1 MPELPEVETVC
12 LALSKILNNS
22 RVSNIKIYR
31 KDLRWTIKD
40 NLETDLKEKIL
51 KKPFRRGKYILIP
64 TIKEHILLFHLGMSG
79 SIKILSGEYKVLKHD
94 HIKINIET
102 EDNKNFTIVYND
114 PRRFGYV
121 DFFHISKIKSH
132 FLLKKLGVEPLEKD
146 FNLQYLQNKMYNK
159 SKCVKNFLIDQSI
172 IAGIGNI
179 YVSEILYKAKISPL
193 RTVDKLNKENLK
205 SIIAATKFIL
215 KKSINAGGTSIR
227 NHLQPDGKLG
237 YFVQKLK
244 VYGKNK
250 SKCNKCNNL
259 ITLININNRSTF
271 YCSNCQR

>member
-22 RVSNIKIYR
+22 RVSNVEIFR
-31 KDLRWTIKD
+31 KDLRWNVKE
-40 NLETDLKEKIL
+40 NLEMCLKEKIL

-64 TIKEHILLFHLGMSG
+64 TSKEHILLIHLGMSG
-79 SIKILSGEYKVLKHD
+79 TIKIISGEYNLSKHD
-94 HIKINIET
+94 HVKINIET
-102 EDNKNFTIVYND
+102 EENKYFSIVYND

-121 DFFHISKIKSH
+121 DFFHKGNIKNH

-146 FNLQYLQNKMYNK
+146 FTIHYLQKKINKK
-159 SKCVKNFLIDQSI
+159 SKCVKNFLMDQSI

-179 YVSEILYKAKISPL
+179 YASEILHRANINPL

-205 SIIAATKFIL
+205 SIIEATKFIL
-215 KKSINAGGTSIR
+215 KKSISVGGTSIR

-237 YFVQKLK
+237 YFAQKLQ

-250 SKCNKCNNL
+250 RSCNKCSSL
-259 ITLININNRSTF
+259 ITLINVSNRSTYF
-271 YCSNCQR
+271 CSNCQR

>member
-22 RVSNIKIYR
+22 KVSNIKIFR

-40 NLETDLKEKIL
+40 NLELDLKEKIL

-64 TIKEHILLFHLGMSG
+64 TSKAHILLFHLGMSG
-79 SIKILSGEYKVLKHD
+79 TIKILSGEYKVIKHD
-94 HIKINIET
+94 HVKINIET
-102 EDNKNFTIVYND
+102 EDNNYYTIVYND
-114 PRRFGYV
+114 PRRFGYI
-121 DFFHISKIKSH
+121 DFFHVSKIKNH
-132 FLLKKLGVEPLEKD
+132 FLLKKLGVEPFEKD
-146 FNLQYLQNKMYNK
+146 FTIEYLQKKIYNK
-159 SKCVKNFLIDQSI
+159 SKCVKNFLMDQSI

-179 YVSEILYKAKISPL
+179 YANEILYKANISPL
-193 RTVDKLNKENLK
+193 RTVDKLNKEHLK
-205 SIIAATKFIL
+205 SIIVATKFIL

-227 NHLQPDGKLG
+227 NHLQPNGKLG
-237 YFVQKLK
+237 YFVQKLN

-250 SKCNKCNNL
+250 SKCNKCNNV
-259 ITLININNRSTF
+259 IVLININNRSTY

>member
-22 RVSNIKIYR
+22 KVRNINIFR
-31 KDLRWTIKD
+31 KDLRWTIND
-40 NLETDLKEKIL
+40 NLEADLKEKIL

-64 TIKEHILLFHLGMSG
+64 TSEEYILLFHLGMSG
-79 SIKILSGEYKVLKHD
+79 TIKILSGEHKVFKHD
-94 HIKINIET
+94 HVKINIEN
-102 EDNKNFTIVYND
+102 ENNKFFTIVYND

-121 DFFHISKIKSH
+121 DFFHNSKIKNH
-132 FLLKKLGVEPLEKD
+132 FLLKKLGVEPLEKGL
-146 FNLQYLQNKMYNK
+146 NIQYLQKKIYKK
-159 SKCVKNFLIDQSI
+159 SNCVKNFLMDQSI

-179 YVSEILYKAKISPL
+179 YASEILYKANISPL
-193 RTVDKLNKENLK
+193 RTVDKLNKEHLK

-215 KKSINAGGTSIR
+215 KKSIKSGGTSIR

-237 YFVQKLK
+237 YFAQKLK

-250 SKCNKCNNL
+250 SKCNKCNNV
-259 ITLININNRSTF
+259 IVLININNRSTY

>member
-22 RVSNIKIYR
+22 RVKNIEIFR
-31 KDLRWTIKD
+31 RDLRWNLKE
-40 NLETDLKEKIL
+40 NLETSLKEKIL

-64 TIKEHILLFHLGMSG
+64 TSKEHILLIHLGMSG
-79 SIKILSGEYKVLKHD
+79 TIKIISGEYNLSKHD

-102 EDNKNFTIVYND
+102 KENKYFSIVYND

-121 DFFHISKIKSH
+121 DLFNINKIENH
-132 FLLKKLGVEPLEKD
+132 FLLKKLGVEPFENSFSVL
-146 FNLQYLQNKMYNK
+146 YLKKRISKK
-159 SKCVKNFLIDQSI
+159 SQCVKNFIMDQNI

-179 YVSEILYKAKISPL
+179 YASEILYRAKINPL
-193 RTVDKLNKENLK
+193 RAVNNLNEKQLK
-205 SIIAATKFIL
+205 SIIDATKFIL
-215 KKSINAGGTSIR
+215 KKSINVGGTTIR

-237 YFVQKLK
+237 YFAQKLQ

-250 SKCNKCNNL
+250 NNCNKCENQ
-259 ITLININNRSTF
+259 ITLININNRSTYF
-271 YCSNCQR
+271 CSNCQR

>member
-40 NLETDLKEKIL
+40 NLESNLKEKIL
-51 KKPFRRGKYILIP
+51 EKPFRRGKYILIP
-64 TIKEHILLFHLGMSG
+64 TSDEYILLFHLGMSG
-79 SIKILSGEYKVLKHD
+79 TIKILNGEYKVFKHD
-94 HIKINIET
+94 HVKINIET
-102 EDNKNFTIVYND
+102 EDNNIFTIVYND

-121 DFFHISKIKSH
+121 DFFHISKIKNH
-132 FLLKKLGVEPLEKD
+132 FLLKKIGVEPLEKD
-146 FNLQYLQNKMYNK
+146 FNIQYLQKKMYNK
-159 SKCVKNFLIDQSI
+159 SKCVKNFLMDQSI

-179 YVSEILYKAKISPL
+179 YASEILYKANVSPL
-193 RTVDKLNKENLK
+193 RTVDKLNKEHLK

-237 YFVQKLK
+237 YFAQKLK

-250 SKCNKCNNL
+250 SKCNKCKNM
-259 ITLININNRSTF
+259 IVLININNRSTY

>member
-22 RVSNIKIYR
+22 KVSNIKIFR

-40 NLETDLKEKIL
+40 NLELDLKEKIL
-51 KKPFRRGKYILIP
+51 KKPFRRGKYILVP
-64 TIKEHILLFHLGMSG
+64 TSKAHILLFHLGMSG
-79 SIKILSGEYKVLKHD
+79 TIKILSGEYKVIKHD
-94 HIKINIET
+94 HVKINIET
-102 EDNKNFTIVYND
+102 EDNNYYTIVYND
-114 PRRFGYV
+114 PRRFGYI
-121 DFFHISKIKSH
+121 DFFHVSKIKNH
-132 FLLKKLGVEPLEKD
+132 FLLKKLGVEPFEKD
-146 FNLQYLQNKMYNK
+146 FTIEYLQKKIYNK
-159 SKCVKNFLIDQSI
+159 SKCVKNFLMDQSI

-179 YVSEILYKAKISPL
+179 YANEILYKANISPL
-193 RTVDKLNKENLK
+193 RTVDKLNKEHLK
-205 SIIAATKFIL
+205 SIIVATKFIL

-237 YFVQKLK
+237 YFVQKLN

-250 SKCNKCNNL
+250 SKCNKCNNV
-259 ITLININNRSTF
+259 IVLININNRSTY